1 MKKELQ
7 TQKNKVGALLCIV
20 LAVSLGTLTGCSDT
34 KNDTSAVGDVSG
46 GTAVGDGSEIIDSV
60 IIENTEVENSA
71 DNDVAAADSQ
81 ASENVRTLTIMKGG
95 EPEEKQAELVSGE
108 GFSLYLPREE
118 WQTDGTNQ
126 WCATINQNVRIRVE
140 SYDSDQARQEAL
152 GGYTSEEGEPVK
164 QEGELLYKVYL
175 HETENNVWCV
185 FYCYPLEAE
194 EGWGRE
200 LPVIVDTFA
209 VTTP

>member
-60 IIENTEVENSA
+60 IIENTEVENS
-71 DNDVAAADSQ
+71 ADSQ

-152 GGYTSEEGEPVK
+152 GGYTSGEGELVK